1 MDFFPRRSVVN
12 VFCKLFTE
20 ETQPFVRVRVCVCVG
35 GGGGG
40 GGTHTLL
47 GIMVGFDHFLQPGR
61 ESMSIIII

>member
-20 ETQPFVRVRVCVCVG
+20 ETQPFVRVRVCVCG

-40 GGTHTLL
+40 RGDTHPARNYGG
-47 GIMVGFDHFLQPGR
+47 I
-61 ESMSIIII
+61 